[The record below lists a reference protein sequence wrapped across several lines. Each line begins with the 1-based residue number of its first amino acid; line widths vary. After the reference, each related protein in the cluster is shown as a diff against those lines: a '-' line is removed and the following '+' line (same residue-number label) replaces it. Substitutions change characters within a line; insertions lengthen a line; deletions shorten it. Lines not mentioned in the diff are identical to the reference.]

1 MPPFNLND
9 VELKTPY
16 QSLDLKE
23 VSTMTA
29 VDIIQNIT
37 TSFSTFLEGTGSG
50 IVGFFETIFTNG
62 EGNISILGIVGLSM
76 IGLGF
81 ATAMVKKLL
90 NRV

>member
-1 MPPFNLND
+1 
-9 VELKTPY
+9 
-16 QSLDLKE
+16 
-23 VSTMTA
+23 MTA

-37 TSFSTFLEGTGSG
+37 TSFSTFLSGTGEG
-50 IVGFFETIFTNG
+50 IVSFFETIFTNS